1 VPDLTNDDPT
11 PDQRRRILKL
21 KSKLT
26 KKQFRALR
34 HAQFMLQT
42 ERFAQDD
49 PEEKKFVPF
58 EMDRTPVVDEEAIQL
73 AQEKNRVVK
82 IPWKRVPMMAFELL
96 STLKGARQQLMKV
109 RAFLEK
115 NTAEMAEHYSEH
127 FSSVALKLLTYWE
140 NLLRNRKRYDLA
152 RIMNCGCNQLD
163 YFCDHK
169 VLLTI
174 PKFEIIKGKK
184 FKLPRFSV
192 RDKTIHLKAQPNVVD
207 LQKRR

>member
-1 VPDLTNDDPT
+1 
-11 PDQRRRILKL
+11 
-21 KSKLT
+21 
-26 KKQFRALR
+26 
-34 HAQFMLQT
+34 
-42 ERFAQDD
+42 
-49 PEEKKFVPF
+49 
-58 EMDRTPVVDEEAIQL
+58 MDKTPVIDEEAIQL

-82 IPWKRVPMMAFELL
+82 IPWSRVPMMAFELL

-115 NTAEMAEHYSEH
+115 NAAEMAEHYSEH
-127 FSSVALKLLTYWE
+127 LSSVALKLLTYWE

-152 RIMNCGCNQLD
+152 RIINCGCNQQD

-184 FKLPRFSV
+184 FKLPCFSV
-192 RDKTIHLKAQPNVVD
+192 RDKTIHLKAQHNVVD
-207 LQKRR
+207 L